1 MKMTFDEWLEFAR
14 DVGRPPDVPVDAE
27 TMYRE
32 PESRLERACRL
43 TKEELDAVMAEYN
56 AWPYGSDSTHAEAD
70 STPDAINPDHYKVGG
85 IETIDYM
92 RAKSTPEEFEGYLRL
107 SALKYLSRAG
117 HKDDAL
123 QDYKKAHWFMSRL
136 IEELE
141 K

>member
-1 MKMTFDEWLEFAR
+1 MTRLTFDEMEAFAR
-14 DVGRPPDVPVDAE
+14 DLGRPDDAE
-27 TMYRE
+27 TMYR
-32 PESRLERACRL
+32 PPAA
-43 TKEELDAVMAEYN
+43 T
-56 AWPYGSDSTHAEAD
+56 WPYAPQQQDS
-70 STPDAINPDHYKVGG
+70 DAINPEHYKVGG
-85 IETIDYM
+85 IEAIDYM
-92 RAKSTPEEFEGYLRL
+92 RAKSTQEEFTGYLRL

>member
-1 MKMTFDEWLEFAR
+1 MSRLTQEELDAFAR
-14 DVGRPPDVPVDAE
+14 DLGRPDDPE

-32 PESRLERACRL
+32 PEHC
-43 TKEELDAVMAEYN
+43 TAVPPN
-56 AWPYGSDSTHAEAD
+56 LWPY
-70 STPDAINPDHYKVGG
+70 TPQQDAINPDHYKVGG
-85 IETIDYM
+85 IEAIDYM
-92 RAKSTPEEFEGYLRL
+92 RAKSTQEEFTGYLRL

-123 QDYKKAHWFMSRL
+123 QDYKKAHWFISRL

>member
-1 MKMTFDEWLEFAR
+1 MTRLTFDEMEAFAR
-14 DVGRPPDVPVDAE
+14 DLGRPDDPE

-32 PESRLERACRL
+32 PSPSAKAALD
-43 TKEELDAVMAEYN
+43 ELAAM
-56 AWPYGSDSTHAEAD
+56 WPYA
-70 STPDAINPDHYKVGG
+70 PQQQPPQDAINPEHYKVGG
-85 IETIDYM
+85 IEAIDYM
-92 RAKSTPEEFEGYLRL
+92 RAKSSEAEFTGYLRL

-123 QDYKKAHWFMSRL
+123 QDYKKAHWFISRL